1 MIYNLTLVI
10 VSLFKLACLSSYLT
24 LEQVRLGQQSV
35 TSRAD
40 EKLQQTMT
48 LTGKRLDIYKRV
60 RGAILISY
68 KSLIHVAIKSMTR
81 RDVTFRSSRCSTTR

>member
-1 MIYNLTLVI
+1 M
-10 VSLFKLACLSSYLT
+10 
-24 LEQVRLGQQSV
+24 EQVRLGQQSV

-60 RGAILISY
+60 CDTILMSY
-68 KSLIHVAIKSMTR
+68 NSLIHIAITCDNYGKK
-81 RDVTFRSSRCSTTR
+81 CSTWC

>member
-1 MIYNLTLVI
+1 M
-10 VSLFKLACLSSYLT
+10 
-24 LEQVRLGQQSV
+24 EQVRLGQQSV

-60 RGAILISY
+60 RDTILISY
-68 KSLIHVAIKSMTR
+68 NSLIHIAVRSMT
-81 RDVTFRSSRCSTTR
+81 